1 MPRLFPA
8 PDHISGF
15 RRACDHHPKS
25 GNRFSDQM
33 MVPKEGDQTVT
44 KRTSAKYKLDRR
56 MGENIWGRPKSPVN
70 RREYGPGQHGQRRK
84 GKLSDFG
91 LQLRA
96 KQKLKGYYGDLT
108 EKQFR
113 RIYAEAE
120 RVRGDTGENLI
131 GLLERRIDAVVYR
144 AKFVA
149 TVFAARQFVNHGH
162 VTVNG
167 KRVNIPSY
175 RVQEGDVIEVRDRSK
190 QLVVVLEAVGLAE
203 RDVPDYIEADH
214 SKMTATFVR
223 TPGLGDVPYPVM
235 MEPNLVVE
243 YYAKN

>member
-1 MPRLFPA
+1 M
-8 PDHISGF
+8 
-15 RRACDHHPKS
+15 
-25 GNRFSDQM
+25 
-33 MVPKEGDQTVT
+33 T
-44 KRTSAKYKLDRR
+44 KRTAAEYKIDRR

-70 RREYGPGQHGQRRK
+70 RREYGPGQHGQARK

-113 RIYAEAE
+113 RIFADAD
-120 RVRGDTGENLI
+120 RMKGDTGENLI
-131 GLLERRIDAVVYR
+131 GMLERRLDAVVYR

-162 VTVNG
+162 VLVNG

-175 RVQEGDVIEVRDRSK
+175 RVKEGDVIEVREKSK
-190 QLVVVLEAVGLAE
+190 QMAAILEAVQLTE
-203 RDVPDYIEADH
+203 RDVPDYLEVDH
-214 SKMTATFVR
+214 SKLVAKFVR
-223 TPGLGDVPYPVM
+223 TPGLSDVPYPVI
-235 MEPNLVVE
+235 MEPNLVIE
-243 YYAKN
+243 FYAQN